1 MQAQRTAL
9 RRRAKPGGA
18 RRVALAAAIV
28 ALLLLFLAARFPYRR
43 LLPPVLEAARAATGA
58 EVDVADVGL
67 GLGFGGPHVVASGV
81 RLRWPAAPELSLEA
95 VRVRPAW
102 SFAWLS
108 GSPVWYVDASG
119 ALGAFTGEV
128 AADRVAGEWRD
139 VDTEALPWV
148 LLGSVAPLHGRLSG
162 DVDLAQ
168 SNGAWQGS
176 AALSGGE
183 GSVDLPGLPV
193 AIPFIALEAQ
203 LAVAPAQ
210 VTLSRGRIEGP
221 LVTANVGGTASADG
235 GGFSAWPL
243 DLAVEIERVDPALR
257 GYLGP
262 LGIPVDVEGRA
273 TVRVT
278 GTLAAPYL
286 SAGTP

>member
-1 MQAQRTAL
+1 MQAE
-9 RRRAKPGGA
+9 RAAVRGRAPGGA
-18 RRVALAAAIV
+18 RRAALVAAIV

-58 EVDVADVGL
+58 EIEVADVGL
-67 GLGFGGPHVVASGV
+67 GLGLGGPHVSLDGV
-81 RLRWPAAPELSLEA
+81 RLRWPAAEEVRLDA

-102 SFAWLS
+102 SLAWLS
-108 GSPVWYVDASG
+108 GSAVWYVDASG

-128 AADRVAGEWRD
+128 AADRVTGEWRE
-139 VDTEALPWV
+139 VDTDALPWM
-148 LLGSVAPLHGRLSG
+148 LLGSIAPLHGRVSG

-168 SNGAWQGS
+168 REGAWRGS

-193 AIPFIALEAQ
+193 AIPFVALEAR
-203 LAVAPAQ
+203 LDVAPEQ
-210 VTLSRGRIEGP
+210 VRLSEGRIEGP
-221 LVTANVGGTASADG
+221 LVTASVGGTASADG
-235 GGFSAWPL
+235 GPFSAWPL
-243 DLAVEIERVDPALR
+243 DLEVEIEQVDPALR

-262 LGIPVDVEGRA
+262 LGIPVDGAGRA
-273 TVRVT
+273 LVRVT

-286 SAGTP
+286 SSSAR